1 MASCVEQSLQILAG
15 RLVRKAPFR
24 EAGKLPHFLDV
35 AESRIRVN
43 AAQKRSVKSR
53 ESSRDRLVRFN
64 HEHLD
69 ERVGEGI
76 IFLHRVNDMASV
88 VEDQLDFG
96 KIKVNHARVLA
107 AAADDLRQLL
117 GALQS
122 LDEFGRVR
130 GVGLGVLSR
139 DLHLAVDERLRL
151 DVGQSLGRAN
161 HGAREALAN
170 DLAFVVKRDQR
181 AQREA
186 GHTFLQRANA
196 VGKRLRQH
204 GNGVAGEVDAGRA
217 GVGLDI
223 ERRVLRDEMRDIGDV
238 HAEFPMASGRALS
251 DGDRVVEIL
260 RVGRIDGEDELR
272 GEILAVLPLSSV
284 SCSVGCTLERHRGL
298 AGLLERLWRKDLADH
313 VAGDDRL
320 RLDIG
325 PSRRTKHLENDAFG
339 QRAFF
344 RPQQNV
350 EDDLV
355 AFLRVLGG
363 WIAHHDWFANR
374 ATIGLDEP
382 FAAALD
388 QRARV
393 ARLTALEHFDHSAED
408 VIARRSWRNTGATIP
423 TIAATG
429 NAHAHAV
436 AAHSILGLALGNEEI
451 AFAIGNQRLQKA
463 KAARRD
469 LDGAFDLF
477 GQTRQAQALVLADL
491 KARFFGELANGFAE
505 GWLVLVGDAQLPRD
519 LAHVDGRVILVREMV
534 EDSALETKR
543 HRGGVYGVRR

>member
-1 MASCVEQSLQILAG
+1 MC
-15 RLVRKAPFR
+15 
-24 EAGKLPHFLDV
+24 
-35 AESRIRVN
+35 
-43 AAQKRSVKSR
+43 
-53 ESSRDRLVRFN
+53 
-64 HEHLD
+64 
-69 ERVGEGI
+69 
-76 IFLHRVNDMASV
+76 
-88 VEDQLDFG
+88 
-96 KIKVNHARVLA
+96 
-107 AAADDLRQLL
+107 
-117 GALQS
+117 
-122 LDEFGRVR
+122 
-130 GVGLGVLSR
+130 
-139 DLHLAVDERLRL
+139 
-151 DVGQSLGRAN
+151 
-161 HGAREALAN
+161 
-170 DLAFVVKRDQR
+170 
-181 AQREA
+181 
-186 GHTFLQRANA
+186 T
-196 VGKRLRQH
+196 
-204 GNGVAGEVDAGRA
+204 
-217 GVGLDI
+217 
-223 ERRVLRDEMRDIGDV
+223 
-238 HAEFPMASGRALS
+238 ALS

-284 SCSVGCTLERHRGL
+284 SCSVGRTLERHRGL

-313 VAGDDRL
+313 VAGDHRL

-355 AFLRVLGG
+355 AFLRVFGG